1 MKLSHCQTNSSIP
14 YQSAPTF
21 STLSTTQSSD
31 PICELASSTIRYG
44 PTSTSEIGHDIANLK
59 ARRVILFVGLESY
72 KTIMESID
80 QHCNPRKGG
89 LKGGVYVDVYDE
101 ICVEPTNVSFQHAI
115 NYMTNKQNEE
125 GAPYDAVI
133 ALGGGSTI
141 DTAKAANL
149 YSCYPPKDFYDYVNP
164 PLGKGTPVPGPLIPF
179 IAVPTTAGTGSETTV
194 SS

>member
-1 MKLSHCQTNSSIP
+1 M
-14 YQSAPTF
+14 
-21 STLSTTQSSD
+21 
-31 PICELASSTIRYG
+31 
-44 PTSTSEIGHDIANLK
+44 
-59 ARRVILFVGLESY
+59 
-72 KTIMESID
+72 
-80 QHCNPRKGG
+80 
-89 LKGGVYVDVYDE
+89 YVDVYDE
-101 ICVEPTNVSFQHAI
+101 ICVEPTNVSFQQAI

-164 PLGKGTPVPGPLIPF
+164 PLGKGIPVPGPLIPL

-194 SS
+194 SFYELKPTMYSYFLFSV